1 MRVMNL
7 PGAPTPRSSATGPTN
22 ETPSLSDWPKQA
34 TGTIVRVVD
43 GVRDKTTGP
52 VLSIAGW
59 VVYGTVVALLA
70 IPLLVLL
77 LIGLFRLLEHILIKL
92 GEWRG
97 WTFLVDPMWLVYL
110 LCGATFTLMGL
121 ILWRRAG
128 AAPEPEPA

>member
-1 MRVMNL
+1 MRAMNL
-7 PGAPTPRSSATGPTN
+7 PGATPPRSSAPEPTKV
-22 ETPSLSDWPKQA
+22 TPSLSDWPKQA
-34 TGTIVRVVD
+34 TDTIVRVVD

-70 IPLLVLL
+70 VPLLVLF
-77 LIGLFRLLEHILIKL
+77 LIGLFRLMEHALIKL

-110 LCGATFTLMGL
+110 LCGAAFTIIGL
-121 ILWRRAG
+121 ILWRMAS
-128 AAPEPEPA
+128 AAPEPT